1 MTTEQ
6 IADIERRIEDIQKR
20 LTILEEEF
28 LKPAKLRKEYY
39 AKMKALDDE
48 YDKILGRRDE

>member
-1 MTTEQ
+1 MTETQ
-6 IADIERRIEDIQKR
+6 IADIERRIEDLQKR

-39 AKMKALDDE
+39 AKMKALDEE
-48 YDKILGRRDE
+48 YDKVLRAREE